1 MHAIAARHTLRVSA
15 IALGICLAF
24 SAGQRGVWA
33 ETAGD
38 DQRPANQVV
47 RTHSLVGSY
56 LAGRLAKK
64 LNDQE
69 SAAIFYRNAL
79 ARDPGNGVLLEQAL
93 LLELSSGRYE
103 PAIELSE
110 KLVAIEP
117 SHRIGHLLLG
127 LESFKKKSFPE
138 AEKHFNAAATNPLGQ
153 LTAAIASGWVKVA
166 EGDVRGATRL
176 ADAARQADWAKNY
189 VRFQRALMT
198 EIGGKLNEALSA
210 YRGVFAQDS
219 KALRPT
225 MAYVVHVARSG
236 NIAKARAI
244 MAEYLSKVKGDP
256 HPMAIELND
265 RLKKSGSEFELL
277 VKTPA
282 EGLAE
287 VFYGLGE
294 ALASEGGVAL
304 GVAYLQM
311 ALFVKPDHQLALVAL
326 AGAEESKKR
335 YEAAIDTY
343 DRIPATS
350 PLAQAVGIRKAF
362 NLNSLDKVD
371 EARTT
376 LLALLEAKMENGD
389 EPETTPM
396 PMPASAPEAQADG
409 DASGLEEIDD
419 ADLTSVEVPSPEAP
433 LKLGDSDDRV
443 MMLQEALAQLG
454 YDVGA
459 PDGAFGERT
468 RDAVLQFQRNKQL
481 QADGLVGPETFGMI
495 LGIEPETDDQFAE
508 AGPAV
513 EEPVVEQAT
522 PKISRNDALKL
533 QVLDALGSIMR
544 ARKHYKEAA
553 GYYDQAIAMIPQP
566 PTRRHWAY
574 FYARGTCHER
584 LKDWPA
590 AEKDLKQALALV
602 PEQPLVLNYL
612 GYSWIDQGI
621 NLAEG
626 MELIEKAVAL
636 KPDDGYIVDSLGWAH
651 FKQGNFTDA
660 VNYLERAVE
669 LKPADPVLN
678 DHLGDALW
686 RVGRE
691 REARFQWDQSLSL
704 KPEPD
709 DAANTRKK
717 IKHGLSALPPRAEE
731 VPKTSQK
738 TSERSRRSE
747 ADTGGP
753 QSRRVQ

>member
-1 MHAIAARHTLRVSA
+1 MHPFAARHTLRASA

-24 SAGQRGVWA
+24 SAGQREVRA
-33 ETAGD
+33 ETDQGETRSGD
-38 DQRPANQVV
+38 EIVQ
-47 RTHSLVGSY
+47 THSLVGSY

-69 SAAIFYRNAL
+69 SAAVFYRNAL

-127 LESFKKKSFPE
+127 LEAFKKKSYPD

-153 LTAAIASGWVKVA
+153 LTAAIASGWAKVA
-166 EGDVRGATRL
+166 EGDVRAATRL
-176 ADAARQADWAKNY
+176 ADAARQAEWAKNY

-198 EIGGKLNEALSA
+198 EVGGKLNEALPA

-236 NIAKARAI
+236 DLVKARAI
-244 MAEYLSKVKGDP
+244 MTEYLSKVKGDP

-265 RLKKSGSEFELL
+265 RLKKPDSKFELL
-277 VKTPA
+277 VKTPGD
-282 EGLAE
+282 GLAE

-326 AGAEESKKR
+326 AGAEEAKKR
-335 YEAAIDTY
+335 YEAAIKTY
-343 DRIPATS
+343 DRIPASS

-371 EARTT
+371 EARAT
-376 LLALLEAKMENGD
+376 LVALLEAKMENGD

-396 PMPASAPEAQADG
+396 PMPASAPEAQAENDG
-409 DASGLEEIDD
+409 GGLEEIDD
-419 ADLTSVEVPSPEAP
+419 TDLTSVEVPSVQEP

-443 MMLQEALAQLG
+443 MMLQEALGQLG
-454 YDVGA
+454 YDVGD

-468 RDAVLQFQRNKQL
+468 REAVLQFQRDKQL

-495 LGIEPETDDQFAE
+495 LGVEPETGEQFAAAAE
-508 AGPAV
+508 A
-513 EEPVVEQAT
+513 EEPAAEQPT

-544 ARKHYKEAA
+544 ARKLYKEAA
-553 GYYDQAIAMIPQP
+553 GYYDQAIEMIPQP

-574 FYARGTCHER
+574 YYARGTCHER
-584 LKDWPA
+584 LKNWPA

-612 GYSWIDQGI
+612 GYSWIDQGV
-621 NLAEG
+621 NLKEG

-651 FKQGNFTDA
+651 FKQGNFADA

-691 REARFQWDQSLSL
+691 REARYQWDQSLSL
-704 KPEPD
+704 EPEPE
-709 DAANTRKK
+709 DAAKTRNK
-717 IKHGLSALPPRAEE
+717 IKNGLSALPPRVEE

-738 TSERSRRSE
+738 TSQRSQRSE
-747 ADTGGP
+747 AETGP